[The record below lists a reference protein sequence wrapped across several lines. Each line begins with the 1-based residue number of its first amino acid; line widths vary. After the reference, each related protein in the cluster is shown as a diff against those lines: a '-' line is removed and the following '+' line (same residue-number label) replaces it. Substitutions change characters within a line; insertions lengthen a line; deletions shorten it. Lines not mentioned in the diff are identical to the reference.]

1 MQVRHLAAP
10 SPQGLNFN
18 IEGLKV
24 FCYGTMRVRKH
35 NFFALNWGVAV
46 TLVVG
51 VGASTLG
58 ACILEHINEQHAQE
72 KVAAATEEAA
82 ELVLTRLNLY
92 QYGLRGARGAVLT
105 AGEHGISREVFDQYN
120 QTRDLAVEFPGASAL
135 GFIRRVPEQ
144 DEHEFLK
151 RARADVKANF
161 SIRQFSPH
169 SGERYVIQYVA
180 PVEGNQP
187 AIGLDIASES
197 SRRVAAESAIQSG
210 MARITG
216 PITLVQSKTK
226 PQQSFLVL
234 MPIFRSGVTPTTVAE
249 REAAAFG
256 WSYIVLQ
263 TEEVLRGLRIEN
275 ETVHLRLRDITVPGQ
290 EVLFYESTDNSTS
303 HGPLM
308 THQVEREVYGR
319 RWQVELSAHPLFIQR
334 LKQLSPKV
342 VLLVGGLLTLLLATL
357 AGVLSLNRQ
366 HRRQTIAEQARLAAI
381 VESSADGIIGKTLDG
396 IVTNWNKGAE
406 HLFGFTSDEAVG
418 QTLVSLIAPEELIS
432 EETHILASIRAGER
446 IPSFDT
452 QRRRKDDRL
461 IDISASISPIY
472 GEGGRVIGAS
482 TTLRDISA
490 KKASEARILELNS
503 NLEEQVAQRTSE
515 LRHLNLLLGS
525 VLRSATEVSIIAT
538 DLDGFIRVFN
548 RGAEHL
554 LCYDADEILGK
565 KTPVLIH
572 APEEVTARGIELSEE
587 HAQIVDGF
595 RVFTLKPELEGS
607 ETREWTYIRKDGSRF
622 PVTLVVTSMRDD
634 DGKLSGYLCI
644 AVDITERKAAE
655 KELAASLD
663 TTQKQRSELMVVH
676 DQLLM
681 AAEVAELGIWS
692 WALADNALTWND
704 RMFEFYG
711 QPLTLRTTGLS
722 FMHWYT
728 RVHPEDAVEAA
739 AKLNAAVEG
748 TDVYDTIFRVVRPDG
763 QVRFIHA
770 GAQIERSSNGV
781 ALRVTGINR
790 DITVQRE
797 LESHLLYAKEQA
809 DAGSAAK
816 SSFLANMSHE
826 IRTPMNAVL
835 GMLQLV
841 QNTDLNDRQ
850 LDYVTKAQTAAKS
863 LLGLLNDILDYSK
876 IEAGKLQLDVHPF
889 ELELLMRDLAVV
901 LAGNQG
907 QKEVEVMFDLDSNL
921 PNDLIG
927 DSLRLQQVLI
937 NLAGNALKFT
947 MEGQIVVSVEQL
959 QRIDNA
965 ASLRIA
971 VSDTGIGIS
980 PAQLHR
986 IFEGFTQA
994 EASTSRRFGGTG
1006 LGLVICKRLVSLMGG
1021 ELQVESQQGVG
1032 SRFWF
1037 DITLDVAPTSLLKST
1052 CDGID
1057 VSIRILVVDDNAMA
1071 GELLLRTVHA
1081 LGWEA
1086 DHVSGGTQAVEWV
1099 KKAQARGAAY
1109 DVVLMDWRMSDMDG
1123 LSAAQLIHQQGNGVP
1138 PPMVIMIT
1146 AYGREV
1152 LADVHQMGDAPFVGF
1167 LTKPVTPKQL
1177 AETVQRAL
1185 NGKGLPHVLQPR
1197 STVERSRR
1205 LAGLRLLVVED
1216 NMLNRQVADEL
1227 LTGEGAQVTLA
1238 EGGLEGVSKV
1248 MNELAPYDVV
1258 LMDIQMPDIDG
1269 LEATRRI
1276 RSNPRFAA
1284 LPIVAMTA
1292 NVSSTDREACLAA
1305 GMNGHVGK
1313 PIDLEQLVVTL
1324 LFQAGREDIQASQTL
1339 GLANTGEGLIEP
1351 RASIISRFGGNL
1363 GLIRNVLKNFGP
1375 ELKKQLVG
1383 LHNQIQKQDA
1393 LGVSSVLHTIKGSSG
1408 TMGAKAM
1415 SLLAGNVEHTLKHG
1429 DAASVASIF
1438 EDQTWFD
1445 DLSRLLQ
1452 QSLEQM
1458 DVDFGH
1464 DLDEKNN
1471 ADENPLAL
1479 AQWKES
1485 LEEILHLLEAGNLH
1499 AIELADALA
1508 SETPQ
1513 ALRPQL
1519 DELLIMVQSLDF
1531 SAAVSIGRELL
1542 RSA

>member
-1 MQVRHLAAP
+1 M
-10 SPQGLNFN
+10 
-18 IEGLKV
+18 
-24 FCYGTMRVRKH
+24 RKH
-35 NFFALNWGVAV
+35 KFFALNRGVAI
-46 TLVVG
+46 TLAVG
-51 VGASTLG
+51 LGASILGGWTL
-58 ACILEHINEQHAQE
+58 ERINEQQVQE
-72 KVAAATEEAA
+72 AIVAATEEAA
-82 ELVLTRLNLY
+82 DLVSARLNIY
-92 QYGLRGARGAVLT
+92 QYGLRGARGALLT
-105 AGEHGISREVFDQYN
+105 AGEHGISLEVFDHYN
-120 QTRDLAVEFPGASAL
+120 QTRDLAAEFPGASAW

-144 DEHEFLK
+144 DESEFLK
-151 RARADVKANF
+151 HARADGQADF
-161 SIRQFSPH
+161 SIHQFSPH
-169 SGERYVIQYVA
+169 SGERYVIQYVE
-180 PVEGNQP
+180 PVEANRP
-187 AIGLDIASES
+187 AIGLDINSET
-197 SRRVAAESAIQSG
+197 SRREAAQSSIKSG
-210 MARITG
+210 AARITG
-216 PITLVQSKTK
+216 PITLIQAIGK

-234 MPIFRSGVTPTTVAE
+234 MPIFGGGVTPATVAE

-256 WSYIVLQ
+256 WSYAVLQ

-290 EVLFYESTDNSTS
+290 ETLFYESTDSPTS
-303 HGPLM
+303 HETPV
-308 THQVEREVYGR
+308 THHLERDVYGR
-319 RWQVELSAHPLFIQR
+319 RWQIEISAHTSFIQR
-334 LKQLSPKV
+334 LHQVSPTI
-342 VLLVGGLLTLLLATL
+342 VLFMGGLLTLLLATL
-357 AGVLSLNRQ
+357 AGVVSVSRQ
-366 HRRQTIAEQARLAAI
+366 RRRQIFAEQARLAAI
-381 VESSADGIIGKTLDG
+381 VESSADGIVGKTLDG

-406 HLFGFTSDEAVG
+406 HLFGYTAEEAVG
-418 QTLVSLIAPEELIS
+418 QTLTHLVVPETLVAQEA
-432 EETHILASIRAGER
+432 EILVRIRAGER
-446 IPSFDT
+446 IASFDT
-452 QRRRKDDRL
+452 QRRCKDGRL
-461 IDISASISPIY
+461 IDVSASISPIY

-482 TTLRDISA
+482 KTLRDISA
-490 KKASEARILELNS
+490 KKAAEARILELNS

-515 LRHLNLLLGS
+515 LRHLNLLLGT

-538 DLDGFIRVFN
+538 DLEGVICVFN
-548 RGAEHL
+548 KGAEHL
-554 LCYDADEILGK
+554 LGYDADELLGK
-565 KTPVLIH
+565 DTPALIH
-572 APEEVTARGIELSEE
+572 VPEEVAARGVELSEE
-587 HAQIVDGF
+587 YAQVIDGF
-595 RVFTLKPELEGS
+595 RVIIHKPELEGA

-622 PVTLVVTSMRDD
+622 PVTLVVTAMRDE
-634 DGKLSGYLCI
+634 DGNLSGYLGI

-655 KELAASLD
+655 KELAASLE
-663 TTQKQRSELMVVH
+663 TTQKQRSELMAVH

-692 WALADNALTWND
+692 WTLVDNALQWND

-711 QPLTLRTTGLS
+711 QPLTLRNNGLS
-722 FMHWYT
+722 YKHWYS
-728 RVHPEDAVEAA
+728 RVHPEDATAAA

-748 TDVYDTIFRVVRPDG
+748 TGVYDAIFRVVRPDG
-763 QVRFIHA
+763 QIRFIQA
-770 GAQIERSSNGV
+770 GAQVERGPSGA

-790 DITVQRE
+790 DITSQRE

-809 DAGSAAK
+809 DTASAAK

-841 QNTDLNDRQ
+841 QNTDLNGRQ

-889 ELELLMRDLAVV
+889 ELEPLMRDLAVV

-921 PNDLIG
+921 PNDLVG

-947 MEGQIVVSVEQL
+947 LEGQIVVSIEQL
-959 QRIDNA
+959 MRTEN
-965 ASLRIA
+965 SVSVRIA

-980 PAQLHR
+980 PEQLQR

-994 EASTSRRFGGTG
+994 EASTTRRFGGTG
-1006 LGLVICKRLVSLMGG
+1006 LGLVICKRLVTLMGG

-1037 DITLDVAPTSLLKST
+1037 DITLDVAPNSLLRS
-1052 CDGID
+1052 DSPGVD

-1081 LGWEA
+1081 LGWKA

-1099 KKAQARGAAY
+1099 QNAQARGKAY

-1123 LSAAQLIHQQGNGVP
+1123 LSAAQLIHQQGHGVP

-1152 LADVHQMGDAPFVGF
+1152 LADANEMGDAPFVGF

-1177 AETVQRAL
+1177 AEAIQRAL
-1185 NGKGLPHVLQPR
+1185 NGKGLSQSPPSK
-1197 STVERSRR
+1197 STVDKPQR

-1216 NMLNRQVADEL
+1216 NMFNRQVADEL
-1227 LTGEGAQVTLA
+1227 LIGEGAQVTLA
-1238 EGGLEGVSKV
+1238 EGGLEGVSRV
-1248 MNELAPYDVV
+1248 MTENVSFDAV

-1292 NVSSTDREACLAA
+1292 NASNTDREACLAA
-1305 GMNGHVGK
+1305 GMNDHVGK
-1313 PIDLEQLVVTL
+1313 PIDLEQLVATL
-1324 LFQAGREDIQASQTL
+1324 LFQTGREDSQASLAL
-1339 GLANTGEGLIEP
+1339 GQADTGEGVIES
-1351 RASIISRFGGNL
+1351 RASIIGRFGGDL
-1363 GLIRNVLKNFGP
+1363 DLIRNVLRNFGP
-1375 ELKKQLVG
+1375 ELKKQLVR
-1383 LHNQIQKQDA
+1383 LHDQIQRQDA
-1393 LGVSSVLHTIKGSSG
+1393 SGAASVLHTIKGSSG

-1415 SLLAGNVEHTLKHG
+1415 SLLAGNLEHKLMHG
-1429 DAASVASIF
+1429 DAESVASIF
-1438 EDQTWFD
+1438 ADATWFD
-1445 DLSRLLQ
+1445 ELSRLLQ

-1458 DVDFGH
+1458 NVDFGRCPRA
-1464 DLDEKNN
+1464 KIS
-1471 ADENPLAL
+1471 ADKETMEPT
-1479 AQWKES
+1479 QWKES
-1485 LEEILHLLEAGNLH
+1485 LKEILLLLEAGNLQ

-1508 SETPQ
+1508 SKTPPS
-1513 ALRPQL
+1513 LRSQF
-1519 DELLIMVQSLDF
+1519 DELVAMVQSLDF
-1531 SAAVSIGRELL
+1531 SAAMPMGRKLL

>member
-1 MQVRHLAAP
+1 
-10 SPQGLNFN
+10 
-18 IEGLKV
+18 
-24 FCYGTMRVRKH
+24 MRVRTHK
-35 NFFALNWGVAV
+35 FFALNWGVAI

-51 VGASTLG
+51 VGASILG
-58 ACILEHINEQHAQE
+58 AWVLERINEQQAQQT
-72 KVAAATEEAA
+72 VAVATEEAA

-144 DEHEFLK
+144 DERGFLK
-151 RARADVKANF
+151 SAQADGKADF
-161 SIRQFSPH
+161 TIRQFSPH
-169 SGERYVIQYVA
+169 SGERYVVQYVA

-187 AIGLDIASES
+187 AIGLDIASET
-197 SRRVAAESAIQSG
+197 SRREAAQSAIQSG
-210 MARITG
+210 VARITG
-216 PITLVQSKTK
+216 PITLVTASK

-234 MPIFRSGVTPTTVAE
+234 MPIFRGGVTPTTVAE

-256 WSYIVLQ
+256 WSYVVLQ

-290 EVLFYESTDNSTS
+290 EKLFYESIDDSTS
-303 HGPLM
+303 HGTLM
-308 THQVEREVYGR
+308 THQLEREVYGR

-334 LKQLSPKV
+334 LNQVSPKV
-342 VLLVGGLLTLLLATL
+342 VLLMGGLLTLLLATL
-357 AGVLSLNRQ
+357 AGVVNVSRQ
-366 HRRQTIAEQARLAAI
+366 HRRQIFAEQARLAVI

-406 HLFGFTSDEAVG
+406 HLFGYTAEEAVG
-418 QTLVSLIAPEELIS
+418 QTLVSLIVPEALVA
-432 EETHILASIRAGER
+432 EEAHILASIRAGER
-446 IPSFDT
+446 VPSFDT
-452 QRRRKDDRL
+452 QRRRKDSRL

-525 VLRSATEVSIIAT
+525 VLRSATKVSIIAT
-538 DLDGFIRVFN
+538 DLDGVIRVFN
-548 RGAEHL
+548 KGAEHL
-554 LCYDADEILGK
+554 LGYDADELLEQR
-565 KTPVLIH
+565 TPESIH
-572 APEEVTARGIELSEE
+572 MPEEIAARSIELSEE
-587 HAQIVDGF
+587 YAQAIDGF
-595 RVFTLKPELEGS
+595 RVFAHKPELEGA

-622 PVTLVVTSMRDD
+622 PVTLVVTSMRDT
-634 DGKLSGYLCI
+634 DGVLSGYLGI
-644 AVDITERKAAE
+644 AVDITERKEAE
-655 KELAASLD
+655 RELAASLK
-663 TTQKQRSELMVVH
+663 TTLEQRSELMAVH

-692 WALADNALTWND
+692 WTLADNVLTWND

-711 QPLTLRTTGLS
+711 QPLMLRNTGLS
-722 FMHWYT
+722 YMHWYS
-728 RVHPEDAVEAA
+728 RIHPEDAIAAA

-748 TDVYDTIFRVVRPDG
+748 TDVYDTVFRVVRPDG

-770 GAQIERSSNGV
+770 GAQVERSPNGA

-889 ELELLMRDLAVV
+889 ELEPLMRDLAVV

-959 QRIDNA
+959 LRTENA
-965 ASLRIA
+965 VSLRIA

-980 PAQLHR
+980 SEQLQR

-1006 LGLVICKRLVSLMGG
+1006 LGLVICKRLVTLMGG

-1032 SRFWF
+1032 SHFWF
-1037 DITLDVAPTSLLKST
+1037 DITLDVAPTSLLKSA
-1052 CDGID
+1052 CPKVD
-1057 VSIRILVVDDNAMA
+1057 VSLRILVVDDNAMA

-1099 KKAQARGAAY
+1099 KKAQARGTAY

-1138 PPMVIMIT
+1138 PPMIIMIT

-1152 LADVHQMGDAPFVGF
+1152 LADAHQAGDAPFVGF

-1177 AETVQRAL
+1177 ADAVKRAL
-1185 NGKGLPHVLQPR
+1185 NGKGLPQSLPSK
-1197 STVERSRR
+1197 STVDRSQR

-1238 EGGLEGVSKV
+1238 EGGLEGVSRV
-1248 MNELAPYDVV
+1248 MAESVPFDVV

-1292 NVSSTDREACLAA
+1292 NASYTDREACLAA
-1305 GMNGHVGK
+1305 GMNDHVGK

-1324 LFQAGREDIQASQTL
+1324 LFQAGREDSQASQTV
-1339 GLANTGEGLIEP
+1339 GQANTGEGVIEP
-1351 RASIISRFGGNL
+1351 RASIIGRFGGNL
-1363 GLIRNVLKNFGP
+1363 GLIRNVLRNFGP
-1375 ELKKQLVG
+1375 ELETQLVR
-1383 LHNQIQKQDA
+1383 LRDQIQRQDA
-1393 LGVSSVLHTIKGSSG
+1393 PGAASVLHTIKGSSG
-1408 TMGAKAM
+1408 TMGAKAV
-1415 SLLAGNVEHTLKHG
+1415 SLLAGNLEHTLKHG
-1429 DAASVASIF
+1429 DAESVASIF
-1438 EDQTWFD
+1438 ADPAWFD
-1445 DLSRLLQ
+1445 ELSRLLQ
-1452 QSLEQM
+1452 RSLEQM
-1458 DVDFGH
+1458 DDDFGQSPRA
-1464 DLDEKNN
+1464 KSS
-1471 ADENPLAL
+1471 ADESPLAP

-1485 LEEILHLLEAGNLH
+1485 LEEILLLLEAGNLQ
-1499 AIELADALA
+1499 AIEMADALA
-1508 SETPQ
+1508 SKTPQ
-1513 ALRPQL
+1513 ALRPQF
-1519 DELLIMVQSLDF
+1519 DEMVAMLQSLDF
-1531 SAAVSIGRELL
+1531 SAAAQIGRELL